1 MNTELPLTKQA
12 RRLLFAALRGQ
23 DRSHN
28 SESGALVGAVSTA
41 SFSSARQP
49 THRGLLN
56 EY

>member
-12 RRLLFAALRGQ
+12 RRLLFVALRGQ
-23 DRSHN
+23 DRSH
-28 SESGALVGAVSTA
+28 EGGAPVGAVSTA
-41 SFSSARQP
+41 SFSKASQP